1 MVFILSRLGLQLYT
15 FLTVQY
21 LPKNCKIK
29 SDPMVAEDNI
39 IIRVNLI
46 RHIIFRNLQ
55 VCLIKYLYQ
64 SRLDTQREQR
74 K

>member
-1 MVFILSRLGLQLYT
+1 MVR
-15 FLTVQY
+15 Y

-29 SDPMVAEDNI
+29 RDPIAAEDI
-39 IIRVNLI
+39 VIIRVNLI

-64 SRLDTQREQR
+64 SLLDTQREE
-74 K
+74 